1 LNTFILKPENA
12 RDRMRAA
19 WEFACRFLEL
29 GKSVKVSL
37 AECQP
42 TRTLDQNSK
51 MWAVLTDI
59 AQQVQWHV
67 DGRLQYIEP
76 EDWKDILTA
85 GLKKTQRIAAGIE
98 GGFVMLGQRTSRM
111 TIGQMVELI
120 EFAQYFGDSH
130 GVVWNEPEHPLL
142 AERLAA

>member
-37 AECQP
+37 SECQP
-42 TRTLDQNSK
+42 TRTLEQNSK

-76 EDWKDILTA
+76 DDWKDILTA

-120 EFAQYFGDSH
+120 EFAQYFGDSR
-130 GVVWNEPEHPLL
+130 GVVWSEPEHPLL